1 MQTYNNVWMKYVSF
15 TLVSY
20 LLVSTTKYWSIAK
33 NLVPVLKGVIE
44 NPEVI
49 EDPDKRRKTDF
60 CKKVKI

>member
-20 LLVSTTKYWSIAK
+20 LLVSNTKYWRVAK
-33 NLVPVLKGVIE
+33 NLVPALKGVIE
-44 NPEVI
+44 NPEVT